1 MKTEKTATPV
11 ETRKNAFETLLRTFE
26 DRFMIAEEEE
36 RADLLYS
43 VCYAMTY
50 SVLKKVLTV
59 STSSVMYGLRS
70 DLYAEK
76 TRNESLAYLD
86 PLATSSYYNKDGE
99 EVTEQ
104 NGQINSVIVKKLR
117 ETSGDGVDLVHDG
130 VVKLLEEIARAT
142 DLSSGYLERPY
153 KVRRLKK
160 KVRIQSDE
168 SVGGWETVETTPIQ
182 EVFKYIRRKIML
194 SNSIESASSK
204 YVYLEDLSTDEE
216 SGWEEVV
223 YRRLSKYSQ
232 LADYVYDF
240 NGAPT
245 VITSVGSEDVTN
257 VEETVASMGLTARE
271 SAVLKY
277 RLSGYG
283 NKAIATAL
291 GITENSVKGARNTI
305 RKKAERIGLTVDL
318 APTDPEETDPEET
331 PTVTVKTP
339 TVNTWDSM
347 TDLLKTVYAKK

>member
-1 MKTEKTATPV
+1 MENKKLTINT
-11 ETRKNAFETLLRTFE
+11 ETRKSAFETLLRNFE
-26 DRFMIAEEEE
+26 TRYFEAEEDEQ
-36 RADLLYS
+36 ADLLYS
-43 VCYAMTY
+43 VSYAMTY

-76 TRNESLAYLD
+76 TRQASLAYLD
-86 PLATSSYYNKDGE
+86 PLCTETHYNKEGSL
-99 EVTEQ
+99 VTEQ
-104 NGQINSVIVKKLR
+104 VGSVNALIVKKLR

-130 VVKLLEEIARAT
+130 IVKLLEEISKLT

-160 KVRIQSDE
+160 KVRIQSDN

-194 SNSIESASSK
+194 SNSVESASDK
-204 YVYLEDLSTDEE
+204 YSYLEDFTIDEE
-216 SGWEEVV
+216 SGWEEVI

-232 LADYVYDF
+232 LADPVYDF
-240 NGAPT
+240 NGSPT
-245 VITSVGSEDVTN
+245 VITAVGIEDVKN
-257 VEETVASMGLTARE
+257 VDETIESMGLTARE
-271 SAVLKY
+271 AAVMKY

-305 RKKAERIGLTVDL
+305 KKKAERIGL
-318 APTDPEETDPEET
+318 DPFEEETEEETPDPEET

-339 TVNTWDSM
+339 TVNSWERM
-347 TDLLKTVYAKK
+347 TDLFKTAYSK